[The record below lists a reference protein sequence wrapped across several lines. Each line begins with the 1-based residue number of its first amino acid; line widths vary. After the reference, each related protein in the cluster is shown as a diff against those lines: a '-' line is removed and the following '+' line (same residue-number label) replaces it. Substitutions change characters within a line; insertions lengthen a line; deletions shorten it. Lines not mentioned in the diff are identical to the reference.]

1 MFVRLVSDKGEEIF
15 FVATPTDSRS
25 YVFELDVAKTAKD
38 SFNHQSGTYSMVRY
52 CMCTVGMELHVKN
65 SPFL

>member
-1 MFVRLVSDKGEEIF
+1 M
-15 FVATPTDSRS
+15 ATPTDSRS

-52 CMCTVGMELHVKN
+52 CAPVYGWGHSLIKIRSLKSLSN
-65 SPFL
+65 S